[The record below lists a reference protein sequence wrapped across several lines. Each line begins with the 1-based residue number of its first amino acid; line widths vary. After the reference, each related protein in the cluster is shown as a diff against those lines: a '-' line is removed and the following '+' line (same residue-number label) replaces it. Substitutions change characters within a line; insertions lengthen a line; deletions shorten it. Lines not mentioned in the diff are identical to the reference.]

1 MGRAARFQSEV
12 LVQNIISLIQKKKSF
27 KTYKPVIWIEG
38 AIKLTLGKV
47 SILLL
52 LYSFRTSIRRL
63 TECGQ
68 TRDVMYVKEESGK
81 EILIP
86 TKLGKEDMAVK
97 KQWWIFGADASTVG
111 RVADA
116 RAV

>member
-1 MGRAARFQSEV
+1 
-12 LVQNIISLIQKKKSF
+12 
-27 KTYKPVIWIEG
+27 
-38 AIKLTLGKV
+38 
-47 SILLL
+47 
-52 LYSFRTSIRRL
+52 
-63 TECGQ
+63 
-68 TRDVMYVKEESGK
+68 MYVKEESGK

-116 RAV
+116 RAVWRVEGSSLLPSEYNGVKGNSGDIYVLPSNRGS